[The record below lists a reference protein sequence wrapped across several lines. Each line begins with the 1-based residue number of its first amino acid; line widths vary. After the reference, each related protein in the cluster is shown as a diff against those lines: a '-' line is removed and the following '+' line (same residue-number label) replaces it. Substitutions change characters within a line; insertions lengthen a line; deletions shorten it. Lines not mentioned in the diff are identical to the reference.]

1 MTWIG
6 QAVPRKEDP
15 RLLTGRGRF
24 VADIQPPGVAH
35 MVVVRSTHAHARI
48 LGVNLSEARAQPG
61 VFLAKAARDFDPPFP
76 RLPPIV
82 SHPAMRHAMPY
93 VLAEQ
98 VVRYVGEP
106 VAVVVARNRYE
117 AEDAAER
124 VEVSYEE
131 LPAVVDPEAAQRA
144 DSPQLHPEAPGNVM
158 AYVPIR
164 VGDPGTAFG
173 RADHVI
179 RARLRIRRC
188 SPQPMET
195 RAVVVEPDLRG
206 GRPELRV
213 WLTTQSPHTARR
225 ILAYVLGMEEER
237 IRVIAPDVGGGF
249 GAKNRFYPEYA
260 LAARLAL
267 ELGRPVKWVEDRV
280 EDFLS
285 TYQER
290 DQIQELEL
298 ALDAEGRVLGLRGR
312 VVSDNGAYDSSFGIV
327 PPLTTAMTLVG
338 PYRIPNIAV
347 DVVCVYT
354 HKTPLAPYRG
364 AGRPQGVFGIER
376 LMDLAA
382 DALGL
387 DPAELRRRNLLS
399 PEDLPYDTGVPRR
412 DGLGTMVYD
421 SGDYPALFQRA
432 LGLLDYEGWRARQR
446 EAWRAGRYIG
456 IGVVPYVEMS
466 GLGLYE
472 TATVRVGSSGRIHV
486 YAGCASQGQG
496 HETVLAQIVAERLGV
511 RFEDVEVVVGD
522 TGLVPTGIGT
532 FASRSAVA
540 AGNAVREAAL
550 LVRSKALRVAAH
562 LLEASPDDLE
572 LTDGVVRVRG
582 APDRAVAL
590 RTLAQLA
597 SGPNL
602 DATRVP
608 RGLRFSADLQPGLEA
623 TYSFDAGALNY
634 AYGTHAAVVEV
645 DPRTGFVR
653 ILRYVI
659 AHDCGV
665 ELNPALVEGQVLG
678 GFAQGIGNALYE
690 ELVWDGAGQ
699 PLVRTYADYLI
710 PTVGEVPEVVVVHTE
725 TPSPSN
731 PEGVKG
737 VGEGG
742 TMPVPAVLNA
752 AAEDAL
758 RPFRVRLLESP
769 LRPEHVLEALGE
781 LSPEGR

>member
-1 MTWIG
+1 MRWIG
-6 QAVPRKEDP
+6 QPLPRKEDP

-24 VADIQPPGVAH
+24 VADINPPGVVQ
-35 MVVVRSTHAHARI
+35 MVVVRSSHAHARI
-48 LGVNLSEARAQPG
+48 RSIDLSDARAHPR
-61 VFLAKAARDFDPPFP
+61 VLVAKAARDFRPPFM

-93 VLAEQ
+93 VLAED

-106 VAVVVARNRYE
+106 VAVVVAPTRYE

-124 VEVSYEE
+124 VEVSYEP
-131 LPAVVDPEAAQRA
+131 LPAVVDPEEAQRPDA
-144 DSPQLHPEAPGNVM
+144 PQLHPEAPGNLM
-158 AYVPIR
+158 ACIPIR
-164 VGDPGTAFG
+164 VGDADGAF
-173 RADHVI
+173 AQAAHVV

-195 RAVVVEPDLRG
+195 RAVVVEPDRRG
-206 GRPELRV
+206 RIPELRV

-225 ILAYVLGMEEER
+225 ILAHLLGMDEDR

-249 GAKNRFYPEYA
+249 GAKNRFYPEYV

-267 ELGRPVKWVEDRV
+267 ELDRPVKWVGDRV

-290 DQIQELEL
+290 DQIQDLEL
-298 ALDAEGRVLGLRGR
+298 ALDASGRVLGLRGR
-312 VVSDNGAYDSSFGIV
+312 ITSDNGAYDSSFGIV
-327 PPLTTAMTLVG
+327 PPLTTVMTIVG
-338 PYRIPNIAV
+338 PYRIPNLAL

-354 HKTPLAPYRG
+354 NKTPLAPYRG

-376 LMDLAA
+376 LMDLAS

-387 DPAELRRRNLLS
+387 DPAELRLRNLLR

-412 DGLGTMVYD
+412 DGLGTMIYD
-421 SGDYPALFQRA
+421 SGDYPGLFERA
-432 LGLLDYEGWRARQR
+432 LRALDYEGWRVRQR
-446 EAWRAGRYIG
+446 EAWREGRYLG

-472 TATVRVGSSGRIHV
+472 TATVRVDSSGRVHV

-496 HETVLAQIVAERLGV
+496 HETVLAQVAAERLGV
-511 RFEDVEVVVGD
+511 RFEDVEVVTGD
-522 TGLVPTGIGT
+522 TGLVPTGVGT
-532 FASRSAVA
+532 FASRSAAA

-550 LVRSKALRVAAH
+550 LVRDKVLRIAAQ
-562 LLEASPDDLE
+562 LLEASWEDLE
-572 LTDGVVRVRG
+572 LRDGVVRVRG
-582 APDRAVAL
+582 APDRAVPL
-590 RTLAQLA
+590 RTIAQVA

-608 RGLRFSADLQPGLEA
+608 RGFRFSAELQPGLEA
-623 TYSFDAGALNY
+623 TYAFDASTLNY

-645 DPRTGFVR
+645 DPQTGFVR

-659 AHDCGV
+659 AHDCGI
-665 ELNPALVEGQVLG
+665 ELNPLLVRGQVVG
-678 GFAQGIGNALYE
+678 AFAQGVGNALYE
-690 ELVWDGAGQ
+690 ELAWDESGQ
-699 PLVRTYADYLI
+699 PLVRSYIDYLI
-710 PTVGEVPEVVVVHTE
+710 PTAMEIPDLVLLHTE

-742 TMPVPAVLNA
+742 TLPVPAVLNA
-752 AAEDAL
+752 AVEDAL
-758 RPFRVRLLESP
+758 KPFRVRFLESP
-769 LRPEHVLEALGE
+769 LRPEGILRVLAQ
-781 LSPEGR
+781 PET

>member
-1 MTWIG
+1 MAWIG
-6 QAVPRKEDP
+6 RPLPRKEDP

-24 VADIQPPGVAH
+24 VADVEPPGVVH
-35 MVVVRSTHAHARI
+35 MVVVRSPYPHARI
-48 LGVNLSEARAQPG
+48 RAIDLSAARASPG
-61 VFLAKAARDFDPPFP
+61 VILAKASRDFDPPFG
-76 RLPPIV
+76 RLPSIV

-93 VLAEQ
+93 VLAED

-106 VAVVVARNRYE
+106 VAVVVAANRYQ
-117 AEDAAER
+117 AEDAAEL
-124 VEVSYEE
+124 VGVSYEP
-131 LPAVVDPEAAQRA
+131 LPAVVDPEEAQHPGA
-144 DSPQLHPEAPGNVM
+144 PQLHPEVPGNVM
-158 AYVPIR
+158 AHVPIR
-164 VGDPGTAFG
+164 VGDPDGAFA
-173 RADHVI
+173 RAAHVV
-179 RARLRIRRC
+179 RARLRIGRC

-195 RAVVVEPDLRG
+195 RAVVAEPEPIGSREG
-206 GRPELRV
+206 LRV

-225 ILAYVLGMEEER
+225 ILAHLLGMDEDR

-249 GAKNRFYPEYA
+249 GAKNRFYPEYV

-267 ELGRPVKWVEDRV
+267 ELERPVKWVGDRV

-290 DQIQELEL
+290 DQVQDLEL
-298 ALDAEGRVLGLRGR
+298 ALDASGRVLALRGR
-312 VVSDNGAYDSSFGIV
+312 VTSDSGAYDSSYSIV

-338 PYRIPNIAV
+338 PYRIPNIAL

-354 HKTPLAPYRG
+354 NKTPLAPYRG

-382 DALGL
+382 QALGL
-387 DPAELRRRNLLS
+387 DPAELRRRNLLR
-399 PEDLPYDTGVPRR
+399 PGDLPYDTGVPRR

-421 SGDYPALFQRA
+421 SGDYPALFERA
-432 LGLLDYEGWRARQR
+432 LVLLDYEGWRARQR
-446 EAWRAGRYIG
+446 EAWREGRYIG

-466 GLGLYE
+466 GLGPYE
-472 TATVRVGSSGRIHV
+472 TATVRVDSSGRVHV

-496 HETVLAQIVAERLGV
+496 HETVLAQIAAERLGV
-511 RFEDVEVVVGD
+511 RFEDVDVVVGD

-550 LVRSKALRVAAH
+550 RVRQKVLRIAAH
-562 LLEASPDDLE
+562 LLEASSEDLE

-582 APDRAVAL
+582 APDRSIPL
-590 RTLAQLA
+590 RVLAQVA

-602 DATRVP
+602 DATRLP
-608 RGLRFSADLQPGLEA
+608 RGLRFSPDLQPGLEA
-623 TYSFDAGALNY
+623 TYAFDVTTLNY

-645 DPRTGFVR
+645 DPKTGTVR

-659 AHDCGV
+659 THDCGI
-665 ELNPALVEGQVLG
+665 ELNPLLVRGQIVG
-678 GFAQGIGNALYE
+678 AFAQGLGNALYE
-690 ELVWDGAGQ
+690 ELAWDESGQ
-699 PLVRTYADYLI
+699 PLVRTYMDYLI
-710 PTVGEVPEVVVVHTE
+710 PTAMEVPDLVIVHTE
-725 TPSPSN
+725 TPSPTN

-742 TMPVPAVLNA
+742 TLPVPAVIQA
-752 AAEDAL
+752 AVEDAL
-758 RPFRVRLLESP
+758 RPFGVRLFQSP
-769 LRPEHVLEALGE
+769 LHPEQILRALGRV
-781 LSPEGR
+781 GGD

>member
-1 MTWIG
+1 MAWIG
-6 QAVPRKEDP
+6 RSIPRKEDP

-24 VADIQPPGVAH
+24 VADMEPPGVVH
-35 MVVVRSTHAHARI
+35 MVVVRSSHAHARV
-48 LGVNLSEARAQPG
+48 LGVDLSAARALPG
-61 VFLAKAARDFDPPFP
+61 VVLAKAARDFQPPLG
-76 RLPPIV
+76 RLPSIV

-93 VLAEQ
+93 VLAQ
-98 VVRYVGEP
+98 DVVRYVGEP
-106 VAVVVARNRYE
+106 VAVVVARNRYL
-117 AEDAAER
+117 AEDAAEL
-124 VEVSYEE
+124 VEVSYEP
-131 LPAVVDPEAAQRA
+131 LPAVVDPEEAQRPGA
-144 DSPQLHPEAPGNVM
+144 PELHTEAPDNLM
-158 AYVPIR
+158 AHVPIR
-164 VGDPGTAFG
+164 VGDPDGAFA
-173 RADHVI
+173 RAAHVV
-179 RARLRIRRC
+179 RARLRIGRC

-195 RAVVVEPDLRG
+195 RAVVAEPEGHGAR
-206 GRPELRV
+206 RELRV

-225 ILAYVLGMEEER
+225 ILAHLLGMDEDR

-249 GAKNRFYPEYA
+249 GAKNRFYPEYI

-267 ELGRPVKWVEDRV
+267 ELERPVKWVGDRV

-290 DQIQELEL
+290 DQVQDLEL
-298 ALDAEGRVLGLRGR
+298 AVDPSGRVLGLRGR
-312 VVSDNGAYDSSFGIV
+312 VVSDSGAYDSSFGIV

-338 PYRIPNIAV
+338 PYRIPNIAL
-347 DVVCVYT
+347 DVICVYT
-354 HKTPLAPYRG
+354 NKTPLAPYRG

-382 DALGL
+382 QALGL
-387 DPAELRRRNLLS
+387 DPAELRRRNLLR

-432 LGLLDYEGWRARQR
+432 LMLLDYDGWRTRQR
-446 EAWRAGRYIG
+446 AAWEEGRFIG

-466 GLGLYE
+466 GLGPYE
-472 TATVRVGSSGRIHV
+472 TATVRVDPSGRVHV

-496 HETVLAQIVAERLGV
+496 HETILAQIAAERLGV

-550 LVRSKALRVAAH
+550 RVRRKVLRIAAY
-562 LLEASPDDLE
+562 LLEASSEDLE

-582 APDRAVAL
+582 APDREIPLGV
-590 RTLAQLA
+590 LAQVA

-602 DATRVP
+602 DATRLP
-608 RGLRFSADLQPGLEA
+608 RGLRFSPDLQPGLEA
-623 TYSFDAGALNY
+623 TYAFDATALNY

-645 DPRTGFVR
+645 DPKTGTVQ

-659 AHDCGV
+659 AHDCGI
-665 ELNPALVEGQVLG
+665 ELNPLLVRGQIIG
-678 GFAQGIGNALYE
+678 AFAQGLGSALYE
-690 ELVWDGAGQ
+690 ELAWDESGQ
-699 PLVRTYADYLI
+699 PLVRTYIDYLI
-710 PTVGEVPEVVVVHTE
+710 PTAMEVPDLVIAHTE
-725 TPSPSN
+725 TPSPTN

-742 TMPVPAVLNA
+742 TLPVPAVLHA
-752 AAEDAL
+752 AVEDAL
-758 RPFRVRLLESP
+758 RPLGVRLFQSP
-769 LRPEHVLEALGE
+769 LRPEHVLRVLGR
-781 LSPEGR
+781 LGRGN